1 MINFKVGDRVE
12 HWEGEL
18 SGTIVAIDSY
28 IGNHDEYTV
37 AWDNGVTSNEWP
49 IIALRPVLESRS
61 NGTKKGEELVRRSD
75 IQQRKEAMN
84 LTARQLSGEHIGKTV
99 TMADPDTGEIVTTIL
114 TAISHDHLG
123 VRVNW
128 SSKTFPR
135 HRTTDLDNYTPI
147 TIQEEQ

>member
-1 MINFKVGDRVE
+1 
-12 HWEGEL
+12 
-18 SGTIVAIDSY
+18 
-28 IGNHDEYTV
+28 
-37 AWDNGVTSNEWP
+37 
-49 IIALRPVLESRS
+49 
-61 NGTKKGEELVRRSD
+61 
-75 IQQRKEAMN
+75 MN